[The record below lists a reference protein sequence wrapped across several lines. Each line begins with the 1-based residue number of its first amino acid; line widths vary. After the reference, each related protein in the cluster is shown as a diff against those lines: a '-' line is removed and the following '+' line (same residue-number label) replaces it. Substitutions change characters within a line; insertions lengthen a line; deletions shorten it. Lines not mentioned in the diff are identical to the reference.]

1 MKIHRKT
8 IISAALIA
16 FTATS
21 LTHSQAAPLAS
32 VKIKPQQILLDTGGG
47 GGVEGANLP
56 GVKWWFGETP
66 NGKPFMFWS
75 WSPNG

>member
-1 MKIHRKT
+1 MKISRKKIVVAIS
-8 IISAALIA
+8 II
-16 FTATS
+16 FTASAINQSHAISPTG
-21 LTHSQAAPLAS
+21 
-32 VKIKPQQILLDTGGG
+32 VKAKPQQILLDTGGV

-66 NGKPFMFWS
+66 NGKPFIFWS